1 MDSYFSQLRQQCISM
16 VQQVTQGI
24 KVSVETQ
31 FEGTIYKDQQKQY
44 AFSYRVIIENQS
56 NFQVKLTSRYWIIK
70 DALNNVEIVEG
81 KGVIGLQPVIEPG
94 DKHEYNSGCLLV
106 SPIGSMQGYYKMI
119 SQEKEI
125 KANIPL
131 FKLSAPFA
139 MN

>member
-70 DALNNVEIVEG
+70 DALNNLEIVEG

>member
-1 MDSYFSQLRQQCISM
+1 M

-56 NFQVKLTSRYWIIK
+56 NFQVQLTSRYWIIK
-70 DALNNVEIVEG
+70 DALNNIEIVEG
-81 KGVIGLQPVIEPG
+81 KGVIGLQPVIDPG
-94 DKHEYNSGCLLV
+94 DKYEYNSGCLLV

>member
-1 MDSYFSQLRQQCISM
+1 M

-31 FEGTIYKDQQKQY
+31 FEGTVYKDQQKRY
-44 AFSYRVIIENQS
+44 AFSYRVTIENQS
-56 NFQVKLTSRYWIIK
+56 NAQVQLTSRYWIIK
-70 DALNNVEIVEG
+70 DALNNIEIVEG
-81 KGVIGLQPVIEPG
+81 KGVIGLQPLIEPG

-119 SQEKEI
+119 SRKKEI

-131 FKLSAPFA
+131 FKLNAPFA

>member
-1 MDSYFSQLRQQCISM
+1 VDSYFSQLRQQCISM

-56 NFQVKLTSRYWIIK
+56 NFRVKLTSRYWIIK
-70 DALNNVEIVEG
+70 DALNNLEIVEG

>member
-16 VQQVTQGI
+16 VQQVTKGI

>member
-1 MDSYFSQLRQQCISM
+1 MDSYFSQLRQQCINM

-31 FEGTIYKDQQKQY
+31 FEGTVFKDHKKQY
-44 AFSYRVIIENQS
+44 AFSYRVTIENQS
-56 NFQVKLTSRYWIIK
+56 NTQVQLTSRYWIIK
-70 DALNNVEIVEG
+70 DALNNSEIVEG
-81 KGVIGLQPVIEPG
+81 KGVIGLQPVIQPG
-94 DKHEYNSGCLLV
+94 DKHEYASGCLLV

-119 SQEKEI
+119 SREKEI

>member
-1 MDSYFSQLRQQCISM
+1 M

-56 NFQVKLTSRYWIIK
+56 NFRVKLTSRYWIIK
-70 DALNNVEIVEG
+70 DALNNLEIVEG

>member
-1 MDSYFSQLRQQCISM
+1 M

-31 FEGTIYKDQQKQY
+31 FEGTVYKDHQKQY
-44 AFSYRVIIENQS
+44 AFSYSVTIENQS
-56 NFQVKLTSRYWIIK
+56 NTQVQLTSRYWIIK
-70 DALNNVEIVEG
+70 DALNNSEIVEG
-81 KGVIGLQPVIEPG
+81 KGVIGLQPVIQPG
-94 DKHEYNSGCLLV
+94 DKHEYASGCLLV

-119 SQEKEI
+119 SRKKEI

>member
-1 MDSYFSQLRQQCISM
+1 M

-31 FEGTIYKDQQKQY
+31 FEGTVYKDHIKQY
-44 AFSYRVIIENQS
+44 AFSYRVTIENQS
-56 NFQVKLTSRYWIIK
+56 NTQVQLTSRYWIIK
-70 DALNNVEIVEG
+70 DALNSLEIVEG
-81 KGVIGLQPVIEPG
+81 KGVIGLQPMIDPG
-94 DKHEYNSGCLLV
+94 NKHTYNSGCLLV

-119 SQEKEI
+119 SREKEI

>member
-1 MDSYFSQLRQQCISM
+1 M

-31 FEGTIYKDQQKQY
+31 FEGTIYRDHKKQY
-44 AFSYRVIIENQS
+44 AFSYLVTIENQS
-56 NFQVKLTSRYWIIK
+56 EIQVQLTSRYWIIK
-70 DALNNVEIVEG
+70 DALNNSEVVEG
-81 KGVIGLQPVIEPG
+81 AGVIGQQPVIEPG
-94 DKHEYNSGCLLV
+94 EKHEYNSGCVLL
-106 SPIGSMQGYYKMI
+106 SPFGSMQGYYKMI
-119 SQEKEI
+119 TQEKEI

>member
-1 MDSYFSQLRQQCISM
+1 M

-31 FEGTIYKDQQKQY
+31 FEGTVYKDQQKRY
-44 AFSYRVIIENQS
+44 AFSYRVTIENQS
-56 NFQVKLTSRYWIIK
+56 NAQVQLTSRYWIIK
-70 DALNNVEIVEG
+70 DALNNIEIVQG

-119 SQEKEI
+119 SRKKKI

-131 FKLSAPFA
+131 FKLNAPFS

>member
-1 MDSYFSQLRQQCISM
+1 M
-16 VQQVTQGI
+16 VQQVTQGM

-56 NFQVKLTSRYWIIK
+56 NFRVKLTSRYWIIK
-70 DALNNVEIVEG
+70 DALNNLEIVEG

>member
-56 NFQVKLTSRYWIIK
+56 NFRVKLTSRYWIIK
-70 DALNNVEIVEG
+70 DALNNLEIVEG